1 MRAPFKDEE
10 FRIAIFQMAPDKSP
24 GPDGL
29 NPKIYRCF
37 WSLIGPE
44 VCRACRSWLEK
55 KEFPPTLTDTMVVLI
70 PKCESP
76 QTMQELRPISLCNVL
91 YCIG

>member
-1 MRAPFKDEE
+1 
-10 FRIAIFQMAPDKSP
+10 MAPDKSP

-29 NPKIYRCF
+29 NPKFYRCF

-44 VCRACRSWLEK
+44 VCKACRSWLEK